1 MNPLP
6 LIRNL
11 RTGLSYL
18 APAVAAAL
26 FVELVLEAKYQ
37 QGWYAAQGCRASPE
51 CSLGGFDALEY
62 AVLGMLVAASFM
74 LVRMGRPRWGN
85 GLALVV
91 ALFSGMAWLGMTR

>member
-1 MNPLP
+1 MNPSL

-26 FVELVLEAKYQ
+26 LMQLMLEAKYQ
-37 QGWYAAQGCRASPE
+37 QGWYAAQGCHASPE
-51 CSLGGFDALEY
+51 CSLGGFDSLEY
-62 AVLGMLVAASFM
+62 AVLGMLVAASFV

-85 GLALVV
+85 GLALIV
-91 ALFSGMAWLGMTR
+91 ALFSGLAWIGMTR